1 MDSYSV
7 IFKKPVDYFEAL
19 EYQHRLL
26 QARQND
32 EIPDMVVLLQ
42 HKSVITIGN
51 RGRKNYLLK
60 NLDEY
65 KELGIDIYHVER
77 GGDVTYHGPG
87 QWVLYPIMKL
97 GKKNVDSHGYLF
109 NLEEIAIRV
118 LSDFRI
124 KGFRKKK

>member
-42 HKSVITIGN
+42 HNQLLQLEIEEEKTI
-51 RGRKNYLLK
+51 Y
-60 NLDEY
+60 
-65 KELGIDIYHVER
+65 
-77 GGDVTYHGPG
+77 
-87 QWVLYPIMKL
+87 
-97 GKKNVDSHGYLF
+97 
-109 NLEEIAIRV
+109 
-118 LSDFRI
+118 
-124 KGFRKKK
+124 

>member
-1 MDSYSV
+1 MLFSNSRCSPKSFSRFSIASLLSSYSV

-32 EIPDMVVLLQ
+32 DIPDMVVLLQ

-60 NLDEY
+60 NS
-65 KELGIDIYHVER
+65 
-77 GGDVTYHGPG
+77 
-87 QWVLYPIMKL
+87 KL
-97 GKKNVDSHGYLF
+97 NE
-109 NLEEIAIRV
+109 NN
-118 LSDFRI
+118 RI
-124 KGFRKKK
+124 NF